1 MLDVPSPALAYIM
14 AETTKSPVGSPIAKL
29 KSRPSM
35 NIRSATAPDYMAVNG
50 HFASQGQNGHANFEH
65 GVQVIDEDKEFK

>member
-1 MLDVPSPALAYIM
+1 
-14 AETTKSPVGSPIAKL
+14 
-29 KSRPSM
+29 M

-65 GVQVIDEDKEFK
+65 GVQVIDEEKEFKYMFFSLLSCRIH